1 MPLLETAL
9 PDLLYRGKVRDT
21 YDLGEGLLLMVA
33 TDRVSAFDVV
43 LPTGISDKG
52 RILAR
57 LSRFWF
63 AMTGHI
69 VPNHLVA
76 LADDADALGS
86 LAEHPRLRDLP
97 PEIAGQAMVVRRAER
112 VDVECVVRA
121 YLTGSALVEYD
132 RSGTIFGQPAASGLR
147 DGDRLPELMFTPTT
161 KAAEGHDEPMTMA
174 DVESLAG
181 GEVAARLRDTSF
193 AVFQHAHDYALTR
206 GIIIAD
212 TKFEF
217 GNIDGELTLIDEVL
231 TPDSSRFWDAEG
243 YSPGRSQ
250 PNFDKQFVRD
260 YLISTGWDREPPAP
274 ALPDEIV
281 AKTRERYLDAY
292 RRLTGEPLD

>member
-1 MPLLETAL
+1 VPLLETTL

-33 TDRVSAFDVV
+33 TDRVSAFDIV
-43 LPTGISDKG
+43 LPTGIPDKG

-63 AMTGHI
+63 GMTGHI
-69 VPNHLVA
+69 TPNHLVA
-76 LADDADALGS
+76 LADDIKALGP
-86 LAEHPRLRDLP
+86 LAEHPRLQDLSA
-97 PEIAGQAMVVRRAER
+97 EIAGQSMVVQRAER
-112 VDVECVVRA
+112 IDVECVVRA
-121 YLTGSALVEYD
+121 YLTGSALTEYD
-132 RSGTIFGQPAASGLR
+132 HSGTVFGQPVPAGLR

-161 KAAEGHDEPMTMA
+161 KAEAGHDEPMTMA
-174 DVESLAG
+174 GVEALAG
-181 GEVAARLRDTSF
+181 QEMAARLRDTSF

-217 GNIDGELTLIDEVL
+217 GDIDGELTLIDEVL

-260 YLISTGWDREPPAP
+260 YLLSTGWDREPPAP
-274 ALPDEIV
+274 ALPDEI
-281 AKTRERYLDAY
+281 AEKTRERYLDAY